1 MTTDELDALEKFI
14 DKARECFEIKI
25 PDLAIAENALASLR
39 RQLAEVI
46 TERDQARMDLT
57 NERAKKSDDTFDA
70 YNDLASAN
78 KAIDSLQSQLTAERE
93 RADKAEA
100 EFDRLSERMRARL
113 VEYGAKTDAALAEA
127 RELRAIVSKCAEA
140 LSNGAAISPDCT
152 IEFMQSLPSEIGLHV
167 ASLVEDRDQWK
178 ENAAAAQA
186 EARELRELLDSART
200 HVRAAEKNGAESA
213 SELLARIDAKLTE
226 GA

>member
-1 MTTDELDALEKFI
+1 MLSDTELDALEKR
-14 DKARECFEIKI
+14 ARGLCENVKYDIK
-25 PDLAIAENALASLR
+25 DGALWELADSNASLR

-93 RADKAEA
+93 KADEVSTALQVIGMALGSSDEWSDHHTMIYDVCKR
-100 EFDRLSERMRARL
+100 F
-113 VEYGAKTDAALAEA
+113 DAALAEA
-127 RELRAIVSKCAEA
+127 RELRRLLRESAGFVASR
-140 LSNGAAISPDCT
+140 LPDC
-152 IEFMQSLPSEIGLHV
+152 V
-167 ASLVEDRDQWK
+167 AK
-178 ENAAAAQA
+178 
-186 EARELRELLDSART
+186 
-200 HVRAAEKNGAESA
+200 G
-213 SELLARIDAKLTE
+213 LLARIDAKLTE